1 MSLVSA
7 GLLLYQNQ
15 SDGLQVFLAH
25 PGGPYFARKDL
36 GSWSIPKGQ
45 PLEGEDLKSTAL
57 REFEEEIGMLP
68 VGGELAELG
77 SIRQRSGK
85 VVHAWCME
93 ASLPRDF
100 VVRSNLFELE
110 WPPGSGKRKQFP
122 EVDRAMFFSLS
133 AASEKIMPAQRPF
146 LQRLV
151 ERLSA
156 TPVDR

>member
-7 GLLLYQNQ
+7 GLLVYQNGPA
-15 SDGLQVFLAH
+15 GLEVFLAH

-45 PLEGEDLKSTAL
+45 PLEGEDLKSAAL

-68 VGGELAELG
+68 VGGPLIELG

-85 VVHAWCME
+85 LVHAWCME
-93 ASLPRDF
+93 ASVPRDF
-100 VVRSNLFELE
+100 VVQSNLFELE

-122 EVDRAMFFSLS
+122 EVDRAMYFSLGV
-133 AASEKIMPAQRPF
+133 ANEKIIAAQKPF
-146 LQRLV
+146 L
-151 ERLSA
+151 ERLSERLSTA
-156 TPVDR
+156 W